1 MILLDCYLTFLFS
14 LGDFFTTSSPSLPLS
29 RRLFRLHLNLETISK
44 NLFPFQS
51 FKRTHQDNWTEHKTA
66 FTEDQLTELTNLL
79 VSPSYYA

>member
-1 MILLDCYLTFLFS
+1 MILLDFYLTFLFF
-14 LGDFFTTSSPSLPLS
+14 LGDFSTTSSPSLPLS
-29 RRLFRLHLNLETISK
+29 KRHFRLHLNRETISK
-44 NLFPFQS
+44 NSFPFQS